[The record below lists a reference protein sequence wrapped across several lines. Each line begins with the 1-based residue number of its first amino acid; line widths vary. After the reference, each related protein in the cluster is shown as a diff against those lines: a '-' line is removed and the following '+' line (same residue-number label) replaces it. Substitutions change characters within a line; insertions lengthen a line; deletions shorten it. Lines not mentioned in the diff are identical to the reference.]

1 MVLIE
6 GSVPQKAAGWQARS
20 PLFEIALVLVRC
32 DHVASVIVN
41 ADHSATAVVDCVSQL
56 RDATR
61 LTQFSRLWESARAE
75 REQPSLN
82 PTGRLGVS
90 TRTSTQL
97 VEFLP
102 SIFRIWAPS

>member
-1 MVLIE
+1 VR
-6 GSVPQKAAGWQARS
+6 QARKENS
-20 PLFEIALVLVRC
+20 PFLEIASVLVRF
-32 DHVASVIVN
+32 DHVASRIIN
-41 ADHSATAVVDCVSQL
+41 ADHSTTAVVDCVSQL

-61 LTQFSRLWESARAE
+61 LAQFSRLWESARAE

-82 PTGRLGVS
+82 PTGRWELLPFS
-90 TRTSTQL
+90 TL

>member
-1 MVLIE
+1 MLY
-6 GSVPQKAAGWQARS
+6 SVAALCFTPRNS
-20 PLFEIALVLVRC
+20 RLFELSLVPVRLG
-32 DHVASVIVN
+32 HITRRIVN
-41 ADHSATAVVDCVSQL
+41 ADHSTTAVVDCVSQL

-75 REQPSLN
+75 REQRSLN

-90 TRTSTQL
+90 TRTYTEL

-102 SIFRIWAPS
+102 SIFRICAPS

>member
-1 MVLIE
+1 MLFDWI
-6 GSVPQKAAGWQARS
+6 SHLCDQSAS
-20 PLFEIALVLVRC
+20 PPFELAWLFVRL
-32 DHVASVIVN
+32 DQVASIIVN
-41 ADHSATAVVDCVSQL
+41 ANHSTMAVVDCVSQL